1 MEVIKYRFY
10 LLLFANIVFAQPNFK
25 QVEINISTT
34 MDIAYA
40 GKIFLKT
47 TQLVSDGLYKEEV
60 QSEYEKFYVRIF
72 AGGNKTVG
80 KVINNSKQALIM
92 YDKTKKK
99 YTEELF
105 KDIRENNG
113 IPLLKDVTKMEPGG
127 NNNRSNSSDSSRYED
142 RNNINREIA
151 RSISN
156 DFININGFDCQ
167 KITTNISDTN
177 GTVQIEEWVT
187 SDTSLFMFVESE
199 LISLINSYGGTY
211 SKPRDSSNWI
221 KAIDSNKK
229 IDTIAGEIIKSSIVW
244 KNNEGENSFSM
255 SREVLSAAEVN
266 YNFKEFEISKKF
278 KKVPELD

>member
-10 LLLFANIVFAQPNFK
+10 LLLFTSIVFAQPNFK

-127 NNNRSNSSDSSRYED
+127 NNNRSNSSDSSRSED

-187 SDTSLFMFVESE
+187 SDTSLFVFVENK
-199 LISLINSYGGTY
+199 LISLINSYGGIY

>member
-1 MEVIKYRFY
+1 MEIIKYRFY
-10 LLLFANIVFAQPNFK
+10 LLLFTSIVFAQPNFK

-127 NNNRSNSSDSSRYED
+127 NNNRSNSSDSSRSED

-156 DFININGFDCQ
+156 DFININGFNCQ
-167 KITTNISDTN
+167 KITTKISDTN

-187 SDTSLFMFVESE
+187 SDTSLFMFVESK
-199 LISLINSYGGTY
+199 LISLINSYGGVY

-244 KNNEGENSFSM
+244 KNNEGEISFAM
-255 SREVLSAAEVN
+255 SRELLSAAEVN

>member
-10 LLLFANIVFAQPNFK
+10 LLLFIGIVFAQPNLK

-127 NNNRSNSSDSSRYED
+127 NNNRSNSSDSSRSED

-187 SDTSLFMFVESE
+187 SDTSIFIFVERE

>member
-10 LLLFANIVFAQPNFK
+10 LLLFASIVFAQPNFK

-113 IPLLKDVTKMEPGG
+113 IPLLKDVTKMESGG
-127 NNNRSNSSDSSRYED
+127 NNNRSNSSDSSRSED

-187 SDTSLFMFVESE
+187 SDTFLFIFVESE
-199 LISLINSYGGTY
+199 LISLFDSYGGIY

>member
-10 LLLFANIVFAQPNFK
+10 LLLFTSIVFAQPNFK

-127 NNNRSNSSDSSRYED
+127 NNNRSNSSDSSRSED

-156 DFININGFDCQ
+156 DFININGFNCQ

-187 SDTSLFMFVESE
+187 SDTSLFVFVENK
-199 LISLINSYGGTY
+199 LISLINSYGGVY

>member
-10 LLLFANIVFAQPNFK
+10 LLLFTSIVFAQPNFK

-80 KVINNSKQALIM
+80 KVINNSKEALIM

-127 NNNRSNSSDSSRYED
+127 NNNRSNSSDSSRSED

-187 SDTSLFMFVESE
+187 SDTSLFMFVESK
-199 LISLINSYGGTY
+199 LISLINS
-211 SKPRDSSNWI
+211 P
-221 KAIDSNKK
+221 
-229 IDTIAGEIIKSSIVW
+229 
-244 KNNEGENSFSM
+244 
-255 SREVLSAAEVN
+255 
-266 YNFKEFEISKKF
+266 
-278 KKVPELD
+278 

>member
-10 LLLFANIVFAQPNFK
+10 LLLFTSIVFAQPNFK

-127 NNNRSNSSDSSRYED
+127 NNNRSNSSDSSRSED

-187 SDTSLFMFVESE
+187 SDTSLFMFVESK
-199 LISLINSYGGTY
+199 LISLINSYGGVY